1 MNNPYVSKTWKD
13 RVSEYPT
20 RRELAYID
28 PETSLPTTLQ
38 VTVTRDEGTITEVG
52 DPFASSV
59 MNGLESRINTAIAA
73 LAPAGFV
80 EVSGTLTTGSTSLT
94 LSDASITTSSTLD
107 IFTEKYGLSPEAV
120 AVASGSVTMTFE
132 AQDSNIGVKV
142 RVY

>member
-13 RVSEYPT
+13 RDSEYPT

-28 PETSLPTTLQ
+28 PETSLPATLQ

-52 DPFASSV
+52 DPFAATT
-59 MNGLESRINTAIAA
+59 MNGLESRINTAFNA

-80 EVSGTLTTGSTSLT
+80 TVSGTLTTGSTTLT
-94 LSDASITTSSTLD
+94 LSDASITTASEVDVWVDT
-107 IFTEKYGLSPEAV
+107 FGVNPTNV
-120 AVASGSVTMTFE
+120 VVASGSVTLTFDALE
-132 AQDSNIGVKV
+132 ADLGVKV

>member
-13 RVSEYPT
+13 RDSEYPT

-28 PETSLPTTLQ
+28 PETSLPATLQ

-52 DPFASSV
+52 DPFAATT
-59 MNGLESRINTAIAA
+59 MNGLESRINTAFSA
-73 LAPAGFV
+73 LAPAGFT
-80 EVSGTLTTGSTSLT
+80 ELTATLPAGSFILII
-94 LSDASITTSSTLD
+94 SDASITTSSTFD
-107 IFTEKYGLSPEAV
+107 IFTEKYGLSPESV
-120 AVASGSVTMTFE
+120 TVSSGSISMTFE

>member
-13 RVSEYPT
+13 RDSEYPT

-52 DPFASSV
+52 DPFAATT
-59 MNGLESRINTAIAA
+59 MNGLEGRISNAFNA

-80 EVSGTLTTGSTSLT
+80 VVSGTLTAGSTTLT
-94 LSDASITTSSTLD
+94 LSDASITTASEVD
-107 IFTEKYGLSPEAV
+107 IWVDTFGVNPESVVVSA
-120 AVASGSVTMTFE
+120 GSITMTFE
-132 AQDSNIGVKV
+132 ALDADLGVKV